1 MIHFNSNS
9 PNYIAQ
15 SSQTAPY
22 INCPHPLAAIGPI
35 GANKRSV
42 TQSRAIIG
50 DARDKRMD
58 SPHQSTALAI
68 EENVIEKLTK
78 SFVLC
83 VLFFVPPH
91 ILLMVVVRAL

>member
-1 MIHFNSNS
+1 MFCLREKLQLERHFNSNYL
-9 PNYIAQ
+9 NHNAQ
-15 SSQTAPY
+15 SSQTAPH
-22 INCPHPLAAIGPI
+22 INCPHPLATIGPI

-58 SPHQSTALAI
+58 SLHQSRTLAI

-78 SFVLC
+78 ALFC
-83 VLFFVPPH
+83 VFYS
-91 ILLMVVVRAL
+91 M